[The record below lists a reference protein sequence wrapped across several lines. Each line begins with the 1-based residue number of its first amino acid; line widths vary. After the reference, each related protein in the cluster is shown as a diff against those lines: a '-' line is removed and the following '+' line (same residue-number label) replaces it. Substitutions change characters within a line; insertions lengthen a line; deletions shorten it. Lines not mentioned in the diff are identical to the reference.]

1 MAVASPGHG
10 HRCCFFCQLP
20 TACCLLPTAYC
31 LPPTAYYNVYVHR
44 LLPAVLTASAVI
56 WLALLLVAP
65 LFPREAALLY
75 QSASRICHQQPER
88 SFHVAGVQ
96 LPVCA
101 RCFGL
106 YASGAAGAIGAW
118 LVGRSRRGTPN
129 PGQARLLFAAAA
141 LPTVATVAVEWLGL
155 AQPSNLGRA
164 IASLPLGAVA
174 GWVFVRMLLNEASRP
189 L

>member
-1 MAVASPGHG
+1 M
-10 HRCCFFCQLP
+10 RK
-20 TACCLLPTAYC
+20 
-31 LPPTAYYNVYVHR
+31 
-44 LLPAVLTASAVI
+44 LLPAALTASAVI

-75 QSASRICHQQPER
+75 ESASRICHQKPER
-88 SFHVAGVQ
+88 SFHVAGAQ

-118 LVGRSRRGTPN
+118 LVGRSRRRTPR

-141 LPTVATVAVEWLGL
+141 APTVATVGVEWLGL
-155 AQPSNLGRA
+155 AQPSNIGRM
-164 IASLPLGAVA
+164 IASVPLGAAA
-174 GWVFVRMLLNEASRP
+174 GWVFARMLLVEAEEHAPRVRYHA
-189 L
+189 